1 MDFFK
6 TFIFLFL
13 LYWMFISTSS
23 MVGVKSIFEILCVVL
38 LFSGAITGLIAFF
51 MMTGT
56 SSYMTVV
63 ASYSLLIVGISLLF
77 GFVLHNIYNARKM
90 SSGVNSKI
98 NWLGRVIVLVLPF
111 FLMVLNLGYLVY
123 LITVNKSIITS
134 GNINNDY
141 NIFSKIFIIL
151 VIIQTSLIYYGINSS
166 TNGIIDPLYN
176 AFLVLISIV
185 SFYIIRIIKIVVVD
199 YPVDCITC
207 QTPTPAQP
215 SSTSSSTS
223 LSTSLS
229 NSISTTSNTLS
240 SASSSMAKLS

>member
-1 MDFFK
+1 MSFFK

-23 MVGVKSIFEILCVVL
+23 MVGAKSIFEILCVVL
-38 LFSGAITGLIAFF
+38 LFSGAIAGLIAFF
-51 MMTGT
+51 MMTGA
-56 SSYMTVV
+56 SAYMTVV

-77 GFVLHNIYNARKM
+77 GFILHNIYNARKM

-111 FLMVLNLGYLVY
+111 LLMVLNLGYLLY

-151 VIIQTSLIYYGINSS
+151 TIIQTSLIYYGINTSS
-166 TNGIIDPLYN
+166 NGIINPLYN

-185 SFYIIRIIKIVVVD
+185 NFYIIRIIKIVIVD

-207 QTPTPAQP
+207 PLPPLAQASTTSSSSSSS
-215 SSTSSSTS
+215 SSTSS
-223 LSTSLS
+223 
-229 NSISTTSNTLS
+229 
-240 SASSSMAKLS
+240 

>member
-1 MDFFK
+1 MSFFK

-23 MVGVKSIFEILCVVL
+23 MVGAKSIFEILCVVL
-38 LFSGAITGLIAFF
+38 LFTGAITGLIAFF

-56 SSYMTVV
+56 SAYMTVV
-63 ASYSLLIVGISLLF
+63 TSYSLLIVGISLLL
-77 GFVLHNIYNARKM
+77 GFTLHNIYNARKM

-111 FLMVLNLGYLVY
+111 ILMVLNLGYLEY

-134 GNINNDY
+134 GNLNNDY

-151 VIIQTSLIYYGINSS
+151 TIIQTSLIYYGINSS
-166 TNGIIDPLYN
+166 TNGVIEPLYN

-185 SFYIIRIIKIVVVD
+185 NFYIIRIIKIVIVD

-207 QTPTPAQP
+207 PLPQPAQV
-215 SSTSSSTS
+215 STTSTSSSTS
-223 LSTSLS
+223 
-229 NSISTTSNTLS
+229 
-240 SASSSMAKLS
+240 SSS